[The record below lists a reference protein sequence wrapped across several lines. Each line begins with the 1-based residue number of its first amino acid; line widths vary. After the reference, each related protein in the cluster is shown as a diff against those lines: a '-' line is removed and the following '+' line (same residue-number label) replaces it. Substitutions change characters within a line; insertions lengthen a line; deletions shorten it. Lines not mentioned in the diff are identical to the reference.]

1 MSTSLNAPEALQQH
15 TCTATAD
22 GSWSF
27 TGTLVNGGDKTRV
40 FTVAIAVTVG
50 PAVAGHTLITETVAA
65 GKSAA
70 IAAPNFAKTKTGSG
84 SCNQVVSVED
94 AP

>member
-1 MSTSLNAPEALQQH
+1 MRQH
-15 TCTATAD
+15 VCTATAD

-27 TGTLVNGGDKTRV
+27 KGTLVNDTDKNRV

-50 PAVAGHTLITETVAA
+50 PEVAGHTLITQAVPA
-65 GKSAA
+65 GKSAD
-70 IAAPNFAKTKTGSG
+70 IAAANFAKTKDSG
-84 SCNQVVSVED
+84 GTCTPVVSVEG

>member
-1 MSTSLNAPEALQQH
+1 
-15 TCTATAD
+15 
-22 GSWSF
+22 
-27 TGTLVNGGDKTRV
+27 V

-65 GKSAA
+65 GKSAE
-70 IAAPNFAKTKTGSG
+70 IAAPNFAKTKDSSG
-84 SCNQVVSVED
+84 TCNPVVSVED